1 MAKMP
6 WEQDLVA
13 EGSMPWEQGLQL
25 ESPKYKGLDVVKQLD
40 TGGMVLREPKAGRLM
55 FIDEKAGF
63 SSTDPKFVERVIAGE
78 DPAKISSQGVYEDV
92 MKETQFEAAQRYKM
106 AEGIPFIRG
115 WLPQIG
121 GKLPFTGDAAEANI
135 RARSKAMEE
144 VNPIASTV
152 SKIGGGIGATAPIAA
167 MTPAIPALEALPL
180 GQKMLAMGA
189 IGSIAGGTEGLIAGS
204 GTGNAAR
211 EGIGGAI
218 GGGLGGIVAPP
229 LAKGIENVISLVTRT
244 DIPNIANI
252 LGISE
257 DAAKVIKTTFA
268 ESGSNVN
275 DAIRNIRRAGDLGMI
290 ADADTATAIL
300 LDAAGAA
307 GGRAATITGEA
318 VTQRAKQE
326 AAQLGGY
333 LDETLAPLPKTGGQ
347 TADIQ
352 DIAEGI
358 SKSTAGRRAD
368 LYNEAYGSPIDYSAP
383 EGMAI
388 ESLLKRIP
396 DSYLDPAIKR
406 ANESMQFAGK
416 ENEQIMATVGEDGSI
431 TFTNPPNVQQLD
443 EIKRALGEVAFG
455 EVDSL
460 GRPTARA
467 NDALKMY
474 RELRNAIENAVPS
487 YKTAMDVASDK
498 ISLENALDIGEKML
512 TNKMSV
518 RDVGRTLSGATES
531 ERSMA
536 KLGARSY
543 IQDTLDRVKATITSP
558 DVDINQLRKVLS
570 ELSSDASKKKL
581 ASLVG
586 IKETQTLYKNLE
598 RAKAA
603 LALRAAVASNS
614 KTAVRQRVQ
623 DQIDQLTEVG
633 ALQSLLAGKPMA
645 STQKAIQTLSGATEE
660 FTVERQKEIFKD
672 VAKALTGI
680 QGRDAK
686 EAVIEIYKAINGQKV
701 NEAQVQKWMN
711 ILMRGV
717 APTGIMASST
727 STARAFQE

>member
-63 SSTDPKFVERVIAGE
+63 SSTDPKFVERVMAGE
-78 DPAKISSQGVYEDV
+78 DPAKISSQGIYEDV
-92 MKETQFEAAQRYKM
+92 MKETPFEAAQRYKM
-106 AEGIPFIRG
+106 AEGIPFVRG
-115 WLPQIG
+115 WLPQIAGAVG
-121 GKLPFTGDAAEANI
+121 GDTAEAQI

-144 VNPIASTV
+144 VNPITSTV
-152 SKIGGGIGATAPIAA
+152 SKIAGGIGATAPLAA
-167 MTPAIPALEALPL
+167 AAPAIPAIEALPL
-180 GQKMLAMGA
+180 GQKMLAMGGL
-189 IGSIAGGTEGLIAGS
+189 GSLGGGLEGLIAGA

-218 GGGLGGIVAPP
+218 GGGIGGAIAPP
-229 LAKGIENVISLVTRT
+229 LAKGVENLVKLFTRT
-244 DIPNIANI
+244 DVPNIAKI
-252 LGISE
+252 LGISD

-268 ESGSNVN
+268 ESGGDVN
-275 DAIRNIRRAGDLGMI
+275 TAIRNIRKAGDLGMI

-333 LDETLAPLPKTGGQ
+333 LDETLAPMPKIGGQ
-347 TADIQ
+347 AADVQ
-352 DIAEGI
+352 DIATGL
-358 SKSTAGRRAD
+358 SKQTAGARSEAYSR
-368 LYNEAYGSPIDYSAP
+368 AYGSPIDYSSDQ
-383 EGMAI
+383 GRNI
-388 ESLLKRIP
+388 ESLIGRIP
-396 DSYLDPAIKR
+396 DSYLNPAIKR
-406 ANESMQFAGK
+406 ANESMQMQGLK
-416 ENEQIMATVGEDGSI
+416 NQQIMADIADDGTI
-431 TFTNPPNVQQLD
+431 TFREMPNVRQLD
-443 EIKRALGEVAFG
+443 EIKKALGEIAFG

-467 NDALKMY
+467 QDALKMY
-474 RELRNAIENAVPS
+474 RELRNAIGDAAPAYND
-487 YKTAMDVASDK
+487 AMALASDK
-498 ISLENALDIGEKML
+498 ISLENALDVGEKML

-531 ERSMA
+531 ERNMA

-581 ASLVG
+581 AALVG
-586 IKETQTLYKNLE
+586 VKETQVLYKNLE

-633 ALQSLLAGKPMA
+633 ALQSLLSGKPMA

-672 VAKALTGI
+672 IAKAMTGI

-717 APTGIMASST
+717 APTGIMTSST
-727 STARAFQE
+727 STARAFQEK